1 MSLRV
6 VVCFSVLILLGCES
20 SQPVGPQ
27 PQVVFPP
34 AQPATP
40 IDPLRVQA
48 DSGNPIAQYNL
59 GLKLD
64 GEERH
69 AEAARYFRMAALQN
83 VPEAQFNYAMMQT
96 EGVGVPKNEESAF
109 LMFKKAAVQGLAQAQ
124 YNVGTFLSEGRGT
137 TRSVPEAIRWLRQA
151 AVKGH
156 TSARVYM
163 VALLLRGEIQTLNIQ
178 QVTEMARWISEEA
191 LRGDKQAQFYM
202 GLMSARGLG
211 VQPDP
216 AEAYFWFELAAKQD
230 VAPAVRG
237 RELLAEQL
245 TTDQVKQAR
254 DRAAQFKPLALPSAP
269 LRR

>member
-1 MSLRV
+1 MSFRV
-6 VVCFSVLILLGCES
+6 VVCFSVLILLGCGS

-34 AQPATP
+34 PQPITP

-48 DSGNPIAQYNL
+48 GSGNPIAQYNL

-83 VPEAQFNYAMMQT
+83 VPEAQFNFALMQA
-96 EGVGVPKNEESAF
+96 EGVGVPKNEEAAF
-109 LMFKKAAVQGLAQAQ
+109 LMFKKAAVKGLPQAQ
-124 YNVGTFLSEGRGT
+124 YNVGIFLAEGRGT
-137 TRSVPEAIRWLRQA
+137 ARSVPESIRWLRQA

-156 TSARVYM
+156 TLARVYM
-163 VALLLRGEIQTLNIQ
+163 TALLLRGEIQALNIQ
-178 QVTEMARWISEEA
+178 QVAEMARWINDEA

-202 GLMSARGLG
+202 GLMTARGVG
-211 VQPDP
+211 VQPDA
-216 AEAYFWFELAAKQD
+216 AEAYYWFELAAKQD
-230 VAPAVRG
+230 VAPAVHG

-245 TTDQVKQAR
+245 TTAQVEEAQN
-254 DRAAQFKPLALPSAP
+254 RAAQFKPMALPAAP
-269 LRR
+269 PQR